1 MDFKDDVIYTLKYDS
16 KNQVLNLN
24 QEKIKNDYVHCL
36 DKYKEDLFKKDEN
49 YEYSLYDFEK
59 LISTLNMFNP
69 VIINSNIEK
78 LNKAYCYNL
87 SGRDYD
93 RIKYFGI
100 IKECVNI
107 FKSNPKNDKK
117 VLLNLIFYKNFS
129 NYEDKY
135 FSKVIKNFIEKC
147 FNELE
152 YYTKVATFNKIY
164 EENEKDRFTFLSSHR
179 RKGFNSISFPLKSIS
194 FPLSNLEF
202 VVKTNFGFG
211 NSSFLRLKIYYK
223 NNQLISF
230 EQFIS
235 KDSQLIDNAFIDYKV
250 KHNQWFEVMTS
261 IKYISDI
268 YCTNEIEFIGIFIL
282 KNLEKNIYFCEKI
295 IDKEIIEVDIC
306 DDFSESTPYLETLHY
321 KIARICYLTNH
332 INNMLEYR
340 NTINFENII
349 YRTKYLVKKLI
360 EKLDKEII
368 ISEEKNCKQD
378 KSSTFS
384 NLKDP
389 KNMFL
394 EKIEEFNN
402 FLISC
407 K

>member
-129 NYEDKY
+129 N
-135 FSKVIKNFIEKC
+135 
-147 FNELE
+147 
-152 YYTKVATFNKIY
+152 
-164 EENEKDRFTFLSSHR
+164 
-179 RKGFNSISFPLKSIS
+179 
-194 FPLSNLEF
+194 
-202 VVKTNFGFG
+202 
-211 NSSFLRLKIYYK
+211 
-223 NNQLISF
+223 
-230 EQFIS
+230 
-235 KDSQLIDNAFIDYKV
+235 
-250 KHNQWFEVMTS
+250 
-261 IKYISDI
+261 
-268 YCTNEIEFIGIFIL
+268 
-282 KNLEKNIYFCEKI
+282 
-295 IDKEIIEVDIC
+295 
-306 DDFSESTPYLETLHY
+306 
-321 KIARICYLTNH
+321 
-332 INNMLEYR
+332 
-340 NTINFENII
+340 
-349 YRTKYLVKKLI
+349 
-360 EKLDKEII
+360 
-368 ISEEKNCKQD
+368 
-378 KSSTFS
+378 
-384 NLKDP
+384 
-389 KNMFL
+389 
-394 EKIEEFNN
+394 
-402 FLISC
+402 
-407 K
+407 

>member
-36 DKYKEDLFKKDEN
+36 DKYKEDLYKKDEN

-87 SGRDYD
+87 SGRDDD

-164 EENEKDRFTFLSSHR
+164 EENKKDRFTFLSSHR
-179 RKGFNSISFPLKSIS
+179 RKGFNSIS

-295 IDKEIIEVDIC
+295 IDKEIIELDIC

-349 YRTKYLVKKLI
+349 NRTKYLVKKLI